1 MPSRFEP
8 FTNGG
13 AALAIPARARHASGS
28 ERRPTMPSK
37 DAILA
42 RIVPDEVI
50 ALAKDLVNIPSYTTD
65 ESDVARFLHA
75 FFQRE
80 GLTSELQ
87 EVDPGRFQ
95 TIARLPGSG
104 GGRSLML
111 NGHLDIDPIPS
122 GWVRDPWTPTI
133 EGDRFYGAGIYN
145 MKGGVAAM
153 VMGAVAARRAGSL
166 RGDVLVAC
174 VDGELQG
181 GVGTV
186 HMLRRGVRAQ
196 MAIVPEP
203 YSTKHIITKHTGV
216 MEFAVQVRGRSVH
229 ISRME
234 LGVNA
239 IVKAAR
245 VVQALETL
253 RITGEPDPDLPG
265 LPRMNIGTIVG
276 GRGEDLELRGA
287 NIVPDAC
294 MIVLDVRFPQSV
306 TPDSILGDIRRVLDS
321 LMRADK
327 DLTYEIEFPMR
338 PERRQFREV
347 MLPVSV
353 PATEPIV
360 QILKANV
367 TAVTGHEPTVG
378 AVSPYSYAGNDTAHL
393 WRAGIPCCLYGPAG
407 GSDEGRSDRWT
418 SVEQIVTCARVF
430 GATIADVCG

>member
-1 MPSRFEP
+1 
-8 FTNGG
+8 
-13 AALAIPARARHASGS
+13 
-28 ERRPTMPSK
+28 MPSK

-276 GRGEDLELRGA
+276 GRGEGLELRGA

>member
-1 MPSRFEP
+1 MPK
-8 FTNGG
+8 
-13 AALAIPARARHASGS
+13 AL
-28 ERRPTMPSK
+28 K

-42 RIVPDEVI
+42 QVVPDEVI
-50 ALAKDLVNIPSYTTD
+50 ALATDLVNIPSYTTD
-65 ESDVARFLHA
+65 ETEVARFLHA
-75 FFQRE
+75 FLERQ
-80 GLTSELQ
+80 GLESELQ

-95 TIARLPGSG
+95 TIARLRGSG

-111 NGHLDIDPIPS
+111 NGHIDIDPIPS

-153 VMGAVAARRAGSL
+153 VMGAVAGRRAGGL
-166 RGDVLVAC
+166 RGDVVIAC

-186 HMLRRGVRAQ
+186 HLLKKGVRAD
-196 MAIVPEP
+196 MAVVPEP

-216 MEFAVQVRGRSVH
+216 MELAVHILGRSAH

-234 LGVNA
+234 QGINA
-239 IVKAAR
+239 IGKAAR
-245 VVQALETL
+245 VVPALEAL
-253 RITGEPDPDLPG
+253 QISGAHDPDLPG
-265 LPRMNIGTIVG
+265 LPRMNVGTIIG
-276 GRGEDLELRGA
+276 GRGRELELRGA
-287 NIVPDAC
+287 NIVPDVC
-294 MIVLDVRFPQSV
+294 TIILDIRFPESV
-306 TPDSILGDIRRVLDS
+306 TPESALKDIRRALD
-321 LMRADK
+321 AVTATDK
-327 DLTYEIEFPMR
+327 DIRYEIEFPIK

-367 TAVTGHEPTVG
+367 TAIAGAEPTVG
-378 AVSPYSYAGNDTAHL
+378 AQSPQSYAGNDTAHL
-393 WRAGIPCCLYGPAG
+393 WAAGIPCCLYGPAG
-407 GSDEGRSDRWT
+407 GYDEGRSDRWT
-418 SVEQIVTCARVF
+418 SVEQILTCARVY

>member
-1 MPSRFEP
+1 MSKTF
-8 FTNGG
+8 
-13 AALAIPARARHASGS
+13 
-28 ERRPTMPSK
+28 K

-42 RIVPDEVI
+42 HVVPDEVI
-50 ALAKDLVNIPSYTTD
+50 ELAKNLVNIPSYTTD
-65 ESDVARFLHA
+65 ESEVARFLDA
-75 FFQRE
+75 FFRRE

-87 EVDPGRFQ
+87 EVDPGRLQ

-104 GGRSLML
+104 GGSSLML
-111 NGHLDIDPIPS
+111 NGHIDIDPIPT
-122 GWVRDPWTPTI
+122 GWMRDPWRPTI

-153 VMGAVAARRAGSL
+153 AMGAVAARRAGRL
-166 RGDVLVAC
+166 RGDVIVAC

-186 HMLRRGVRAQ
+186 HMLREGVRAD

-216 MEFAVQVRGRSVH
+216 MELAVHVLGRSAH

-234 LGVNA
+234 QGVNA
-239 IVKAAR
+239 IAKAAR

-253 RITGEPDPDLPG
+253 RITGDPDPDLPG

-276 GRGEDLELRGA
+276 GRGRDLELRGA

-294 MIVLDVRFPQSV
+294 MIVIDIRFPQSV
-306 TPDSILGDIRRVLDS
+306 TPDSALADIRRALDQ
-321 LMRADK
+321 LTRADR
-327 DLTYEIEFPMR
+327 DLRYEIEFPMQ

-353 PATEPIV
+353 PSTEPIV
-360 QILKANV
+360 QSLKANV
-367 TAVTGHEPTVG
+367 TAVTGQEPTVG

-407 GSDEGRSDRWT
+407 GYDEGRSDRWT
-418 SVEQIVTCARVF
+418 SVEQIIACTRVF